1 MMTASYRMTCRK
13 QKGFTLL
20 ELMISILVLMIV
32 MGAVFSQVTNIQKTA
47 KTSSMKLDLTQES
60 REFVDQFSRDIHMS
74 GYPISRL
81 YQTGW
86 DNTSQYVAT
95 GIVKAS
101 PTQLLFEGDVYGD
114 GHVYSVSYVYVASDT
129 NDPQCPCI
137 RRGVVQKVAGSPL
150 PANPDGGAQA
160 TPIYYTEVQG
170 VIDPTNLSQKVF
182 TYFDANGN
190 PIDVGTGVTIASA
203 PATVQLIDAIKV
215 NLNVRTQQVDMQT
228 GQQVVHSIASI
239 AELEN

>member
-1 MMTASYRMTCRK
+1 MITGSYRVQHYK
-13 QKGFTLL
+13 QRGFTLL
-20 ELMISILVLMIV
+20 ELMVSILVLMIV
-32 MGAVFSQVTNIQKTA
+32 MGAVFSQVTNVQKTA
-47 KTSSMKLDLTQES
+47 KTDSMKLDLTQES

-74 GYPISRL
+74 GYPISKL

-86 DNTSQYVAT
+86 DNTSQYVAA
-95 GIVKAS
+95 GLVKAS
-101 PTQLLFEGDVYGD
+101 PTQLLFEGDVY
-114 GHVYSVSYVYVASDT
+114 VASDV

-150 PANPDGGAQA
+150 PATDGGAQG

-190 PIDVGTGVTIASA
+190 PIDVGSGISIATA
-203 PATVQLIDAIKV
+203 PATIQLIDAIKV
-215 NLNVRTQQVDMQT
+215 NLNVRTQQIDMQT

>member
-1 MMTASYRMTCRK
+1 MITGSYRVQHYK
-13 QKGFTLL
+13 QRGFTLL
-20 ELMISILVLMIV
+20 ELMVSILVLMIV
-32 MGAVFSQVTNIQKTA
+32 MGAVFSQVTNVQKTA
-47 KTSSMKLDLTQES
+47 KTDSMKLDLTQES

-74 GYPISRL
+74 GYPISKL

-86 DNTSQYVAT
+86 DNTSQYVAA
-95 GIVKAS
+95 GLVKAS

-114 GHVYSVSYVYVASDT
+114 GHVYSVSYVYVASDV

-150 PANPDGGAQA
+150 PATDGGAQG

-190 PIDVGTGVTIASA
+190 PIDVGSGISIATA
-203 PATVQLIDAIKV
+203 PATIQLIDAIKV
-215 NLNVRTQQVDMQT
+215 NLNVRTQQIDMQT